1 VRGIIAV
8 RGDHAQDAVDR
19 LVDAGISAILGV
31 EMFAAFR
38 EGMKNNSHFAR
49 PSIWIAALLI
59 VGCSDTKT
67 ETVEVPVPGATVTT
81 TVVETVTV
89 EVETTSLDFGEATVA
104 GSVQFTLTTP
114 PTIGADVDTNTTDG
128 DNDTPETA
136 QAVQAGTSVSGYS
149 SSADREDWYAFSGE
163 PGQVV
168 RLSINGDGATN
179 DLDVRLIKETPTGL
193 VLVDGSFTTTP
204 EEIVNIDEAD
214 EYLLLINSFSG
225 EAGYLL
231 SIEDGES
238 ESAAIRGAT
247 TLSSVSTTQC
257 DQSQSCSQIRAGEWV
272 MSTSSAFRT
281 RMKDAPRAEVS
292 AVQEEAV
299 NAMGM
304 TITGG
309 AGTMLLQVGLPD
321 NTIAGWTSITE
332 RLGMRSALW
341 SSESDL
347 QWYLL
352 PVIKI

>member
-1 VRGIIAV
+1 MK
-8 RGDHAQDAVDR
+8 
-19 LVDAGISAILGV
+19 ILGV

-49 PSIWIAALLI
+49 PSIWMAALLI

-89 EVETTSLDFGEATVA
+89 EATSLDFGEATVA

-149 SSADREDWYAFSGE
+149 SESDSQDWYVFTGA
-163 PGQVV
+163 PGQSVV
-168 RLSINGDGATN
+168 LSINGDGAED
-179 DLDVRLIKETPTGL
+179 DLDLQLFREGSDGL
-193 VLVDGSFTTTP
+193 EFVDGSFSTTDV
-204 EEIVNIDEAD
+204 ESVSVSDAGEYFIQVID
-214 EYLLLINSFSG
+214 FQG

-231 SIEDGES
+231 SIEDEGS
-238 ESAAIRGAT
+238 QSAALSAGAVR
-247 TLSSVSTTQC
+247 LSSVSDANC
-257 DQSQSCSQIRAGEWV
+257 DQTELCSQIRAGEWV
-272 MSTSSAFRT
+272 MSTSSAFRAST
-281 RMKDAPRAEVS
+281 KDSPRAEIS
-292 AVQEEAV
+292 AAQEEAV
-299 NAMGM
+299 NGMGM

-309 AGTMLLQVGLPD
+309 AGTMLMQVGLPD
-321 NTIAGWTSITE
+321 NTIAGWTNITQ
-332 RLGMRSALW
+332 RLGIRSAPW

-347 QWYLL
+347 QMSFAAGDKDANGV
-352 PVIKI
+352 PDQQ